1 MPMLVVQ
8 VETGLRT
15 AKALGG
21 TAVRRSEDNDGA
33 AEGLCVVMQPSL
45 SRAVRSLP
53 GAFQH

>member
-1 MPMLVVQ
+1 MPMLVAQ

-21 TAVRRSEDNDGA
+21 TSARRLGDSEGA
-33 AEGLCVVMQPSL
+33 AQGLCVVIQPSL

>member
-1 MPMLVVQ
+1 MPSLVAQ

-15 AKALGG
+15 AKALRG
-21 TAVRRSEDNDGA
+21 TSVRTLGDSDGA
-33 AEGLCVVMQPSL
+33 AEGMCVVIQPSL

>member
-1 MPMLVVQ
+1 MPMLVAQ

-21 TAVRRSEDNDGA
+21 TSVRRLGDSDGA
-33 AEGLCVVMQPSL
+33 AEGLCVVIQPSL